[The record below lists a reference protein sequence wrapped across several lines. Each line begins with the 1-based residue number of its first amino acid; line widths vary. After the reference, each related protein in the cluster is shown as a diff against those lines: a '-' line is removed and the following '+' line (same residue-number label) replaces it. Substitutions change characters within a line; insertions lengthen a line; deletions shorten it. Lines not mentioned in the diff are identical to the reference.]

1 MYENC
6 YIRSKKNLSE
16 KTYFSLVFPHMKND
30 KEFNLASDINLKKEK
45 KCKESLY
52 SDFCI
57 WMQWSIHAFCVVCTL
72 HFTLPTTNR
81 EAAKQTHIQNRKLK
95 IFCE

>member
-45 KCKESLY
+45 K
-52 SDFCI
+52 
-57 WMQWSIHAFCVVCTL
+57 M
-72 HFTLPTTNR
+72 
-81 EAAKQTHIQNRKLK
+81 
-95 IFCE
+95 